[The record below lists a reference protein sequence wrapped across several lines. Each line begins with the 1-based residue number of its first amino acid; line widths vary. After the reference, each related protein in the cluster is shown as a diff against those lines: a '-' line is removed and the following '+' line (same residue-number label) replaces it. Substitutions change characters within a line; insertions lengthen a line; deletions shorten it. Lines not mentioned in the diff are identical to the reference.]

1 MKAVP
6 TIIATTAA
14 LVVGGG
20 LFAVQASA
28 DPTTPA
34 PLPTATATTAGRAG
48 GRGVGWF
55 FTVLT
60 DVQRSCLADAGLQ
73 RPAGKLT
80 PDNAKELR
88 SAIDAALAKCEVKV
102 PARLAGRDK
111 LGFGWAALSPE
122 QQQCLAKVS
131 LTRPVGRLTAEQR
144 AAVRQSKLEAAKAC
158 ATGR

>member
-20 LFAVQASA
+20 WFAVQANA
-28 DPTTPA
+28 DPVTPA
-34 PLPTATATTAGRAG
+34 PRPADTARTAGRAG
-48 GRGVGWF
+48 GGGVGWF

-80 PDNAKELR
+80 PDQAKDLR
-88 SAIDAALAKCEVKV
+88 SAIDAALAKCEVTV
-102 PARLAGRDK
+102 PARVAGRDR
-111 LGFGWAALSPE
+111 LGFRWAALNAE
-122 QQQCLAKVS
+122 QQQCLADVR
-131 LTRPVGRLTAEQR
+131 LTRPAGRLTADQR
-144 AAVRQSKLEAAKAC
+144 AAVRQAKLDAVKAC
-158 ATGR
+158 VTAR

>member
-34 PLPTATATTAGRAG
+34 PRPPDTGTTAGKSG
-48 GRGVGWF
+48 GQDVGWF
-55 FTVLT
+55 FTELT
-60 DVQRSCLADAGLQ
+60 DVQRSCLADAGLR

-80 PDNAKELR
+80 PESAKELR
-88 SAIDAALAKCEVKV
+88 SAVDAALEKCEVKV

-111 LGFGWAALSPE
+111 LGFRWAALSTE
-122 QQQCLAKVS
+122 QQQCLADVS
-131 LTRPVGRLTAEQR
+131 LTRPVGRLTPEQR
-144 AAVRQSKLEAAKAC
+144 AALRQSKLDAIKGC
-158 ATGR
+158 GIGS

>member
-20 LFAVQASA
+20 WFAVQASA
-28 DPTTPA
+28 DPATPA
-34 PLPTATATTAGRAG
+34 PRPADTASTAGGAG
-48 GRGVGWF
+48 GGGVGWF

-80 PDNAKELR
+80 PDQVKDLR
-88 SAIDAALAKCEVKV
+88 SAIDAALAKCEVTV
-102 PARLAGRDK
+102 PARVAGRDR
-111 LGFGWAALSPE
+111 LGFRWAALTAE
-122 QQQCLAKVS
+122 QQQCLADVR
-131 LTRPVGRLTAEQR
+131 LTRPVGRLTADQR
-144 AAVRQSKLEAAKAC
+144 AAVRQAKLDAVKAC
-158 ATGR
+158 VTAR